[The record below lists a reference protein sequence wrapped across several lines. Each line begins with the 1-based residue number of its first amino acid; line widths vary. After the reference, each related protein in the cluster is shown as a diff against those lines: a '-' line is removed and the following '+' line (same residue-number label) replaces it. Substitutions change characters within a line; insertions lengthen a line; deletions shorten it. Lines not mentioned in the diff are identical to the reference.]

1 MEEKEKKDSI
11 KYMVI
16 TGGIIGLIQAIAGFA
31 NFAAWIYPLGYFLQ
45 GALFAANIFSS
56 IIGIILAI
64 LTLLAVFRPGN
75 PIPYSAAVLL
85 IFGFLML
92 FFNAAIGGIIVFI
105 AGILWL
111 AWKL

>member
-1 MEEKEKKDSI
+1 MAKMENKEI
-11 KYMVI
+11 VRLMVI
-16 TGGIIGLIQAIAGFA
+16 VGGVLGLLQAIAGFG
-31 NFAAWIYPLGYFLQ
+31 NFAAWIYPIGYFLQ
-45 GALFAANIFSS
+45 GALFAANIISS
-56 IIGIILAI
+56 IIGVILAI
-64 LTLLAVFRPGN
+64 LTLLSAFRPGN

>member
-16 TGGIIGLIQAIAGFA
+16 VGGIIGLIQAIAGFA
-31 NFAAWIYPLGYFLQ
+31 NISAWIYPIGYFA
-45 GALFAANIFSS
+45 GAALIVLNTLSS
-56 IIGIILAI
+56 VIGIILAI
-64 LTLLAVFRPGN
+64 LTLLSVFRPGN
-75 PIPYSAAVLL
+75 PIPYSAAILL

>member
-16 TGGIIGLIQAIAGFA
+16 TGGIIGLIQAIIGFT
-31 NFAAWIYPLGYFLQ
+31 NFTAWIYPIGYFVGPQIVL
-45 GALFAANIFSS
+45 NTSSS
-56 IIGIILAI
+56 IIGVVLAI
-64 LTLLAVFRPGN
+64 LTLLSVFRPGN
-75 PIPYSAAVLL
+75 PIPYNATVLI

-92 FFNAAIGGIIVFI
+92 FFNAAIGGIIVLI

>member
-16 TGGIIGLIQAIAGFA
+16 VGGIIGLIQAIAGFA
-31 NFAAWIYPLGYFLQ
+31 NISAWIYPIGYFA
-45 GALFAANIFSS
+45 GTALIVLNTLSS
-56 IIGIILAI
+56 VIGIILAI
-64 LTLLAVFRPGN
+64 LTLLSVFRPGN
-75 PIPYSAAVLL
+75 PIPYSAAILL

>member
-16 TGGIIGLIQAIAGFA
+16 VGGIIGLIQAIAGFA
-31 NFAAWIYPLGYFLQ
+31 NFVAWIYPIGYFA
-45 GALFAANIFSS
+45 GASLMVLNTASS
-56 IIGIILAI
+56 IIGVILAI
-64 LTLLAVFRPGN
+64 LTLLSVFRPGN